1 MSIQTKNPMVKETVG
16 GMYYN
21 FNTPTKQGEFD
32 PTKYEE
38 NVSKCNVVKNIGTT
52 ENAEAVTVKASGQ
65 DYTTVN
71 QNESIEMAIEVVAF
85 DPGDLAKMRGDIIGE
100 GGLNRSGRTTI
111 RPFFAFGK
119 VVKKVGGGVEYA
131 WYPKC
136 QLVENTD
143 DIATKEDSFSEQ
155 NDTVTIKAYSFNDTD
170 DKKVYV
176 NSEMSNFPEG
186 LTEEKFFAKPIL
198 TDEDLA
204 TATATTI
211 SKEGVQGA

>member
-1 MSIQTKNPMVKETVG
+1 MAIQTKKPMVKETVG
-16 GMYYN
+16 GLYYT
-21 FNTPTKQGEFD
+21 FNTPTENGDFNPQ
-32 PTKYEE
+32 KYEE
-38 NVSKCNVVKNIGTT
+38 TVVKSDVVKNIGTT
-52 ENAEAVTVKASGQ
+52 ENAEAVTVRASGQ

-85 DPGDLAKMRGDIIGE
+85 DPGDLAKMRGDIVAE
-100 GGLNRSGRTTI
+100 GGLNRSGRTTV

-143 DIATKEDSFSEQ
+143 DIATKEESFSEQ
-155 NDTVTIKAYSFNDTD
+155 NDTVTIKAYSFNNLD

-198 TDEDLA
+198 EDTDLS
-204 TATATTI
+204 TAIAP
-211 SKEGVQGA
+211 SA